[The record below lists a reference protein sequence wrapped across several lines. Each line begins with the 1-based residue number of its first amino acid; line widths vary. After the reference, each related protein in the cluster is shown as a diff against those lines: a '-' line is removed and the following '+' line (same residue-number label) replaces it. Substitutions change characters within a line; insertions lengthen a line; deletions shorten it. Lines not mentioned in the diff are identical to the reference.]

1 MDNKL
6 LKVIDKRLTV
16 LSPIKEIPG
25 SPTKPDT
32 PKRKQIKRLIER
44 KKNSSKL
51 ESPLIRA
58 IETTIVKKHDS
69 DTDTDIEYDSEIF
82 SIGN

>member
-1 MDNKL
+1 MDIKL
-6 LKVIDKRLTV
+6 IKLVDKRLTV

-32 PKRKQIKRLIER
+32 PKRKQIKRMIQR
-44 KKNSSKL
+44 KRTSNKL
-51 ESPLIRA
+51 ESPIIRA

-69 DTDTDIEYDSEIF
+69 DSDDGFETF
-82 SIGN
+82 SINDQ